1 MDDFIKTVNFKVN
14 PDGNC
19 RECECKIDIS
29 SMDICIAFDRAE
41 INTNDFSGFVQCPA
55 CVEFLIREHS
65 KIKCSRC
72 EHVGDYPDWGCSIGN
87 DTENSVDCKQFVKN
101 N

>member
-1 MDDFIKTVNFKVN
+1 MNDFIKTVNFGVN

-19 RECECKIDIS
+19 AKCDCELINDRFNIYCL
-29 SMDICIAFDRAE
+29 AFDRQK
-41 INTNDFSGFVQCPA
+41 IVKYGKRIQCPD
-55 CVEFLIREHS
+55 CVEFLIREKS

-72 EHVGDYPDWGCSIGN
+72 EHVGDYPDWGCTVGG